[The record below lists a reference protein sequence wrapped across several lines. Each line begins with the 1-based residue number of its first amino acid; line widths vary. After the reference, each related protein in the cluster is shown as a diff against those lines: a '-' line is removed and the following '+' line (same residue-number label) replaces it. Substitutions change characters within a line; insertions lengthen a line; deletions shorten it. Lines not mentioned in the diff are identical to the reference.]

1 MTPYEEAQPGRLALE
16 GVDAVLA
23 ARPEKDG
30 HLLTAVNRNLCAWR
44 DALIARHR
52 ATPLAPAE
60 RDGLERLNGVIAVAF
75 GVQYPQGPVDWNAF
89 QSARGWLCD
98 LLAKTGRETG

>member
-1 MTPYEEAQPGRLALE
+1 MTAADEARPGREALE
-16 GVDAVLA
+16 GMDAVLA
-23 ARPEKDG
+23 ARPAKDG

-52 ATPLAPAE
+52 DAPLSPAE

-75 GVQYPQGPVDWNAF
+75 GVQYPQGPVPWDAF
-89 QSARGWLCD
+89 IAARGWLAD
-98 LLAKTGRETG
+98 LLG